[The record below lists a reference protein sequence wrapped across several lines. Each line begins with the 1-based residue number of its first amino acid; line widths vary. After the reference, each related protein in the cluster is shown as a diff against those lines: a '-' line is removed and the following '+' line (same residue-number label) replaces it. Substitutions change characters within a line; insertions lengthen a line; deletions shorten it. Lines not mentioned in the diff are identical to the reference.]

1 MTTLIVVGAQWGD
14 EGKGKVVDVLASQA
28 QVVARYAGGNNA
40 GHTLVLGERKI
51 VTHLV
56 PSGCAYPGTA
66 CVLGAGMVIDMDVF
80 QTEVAALQKAGMLL
94 GDELR
99 VSLDAHVI
107 LPYHR
112 DLDGLREDRASG
124 GAASIGTTR
133 RGIGPAYEAKAARRG
148 VRVRDL
154 LDPTRLRVRLE
165 QNKLHVDPELQRY
178 GAAPIDVAALT
189 AAAERWATWLSGK
202 VCDVGAFVHT
212 AIKAGQRVLFEG
224 AQGALLDL
232 DHGTYPYVTSST
244 TTAGGACAGIWIG
257 PTLID
262 AVWGI
267 TKAYTTRVG
276 AGPFPTCE
284 RGPLGQQLREAGEE
298 YGATTG
304 RPRDCG
310 WLDLPALRHAARL
323 NGLTGLC
330 ITKLDVL
337 AALPSVQVCNR
348 YADGAEPGADELV
361 DVVAEY
367 TPVPGWGDP
376 QLRPQIAA
384 ARRLEDLPGPARAY
398 LDAVEEAVGVP
409 ITLVSVGPDRAQT
422 ILTRAAFG

>member
-14 EGKGKVVDVLASQA
+14 EGKGKVVDYLASQA

-40 GHTLVLGERKI
+40 GHTLVLGARKI

-66 CVLGAGMVIDMDVF
+66 CVLGAGMVIDVDVF
-80 QTEVAALQKAGMLL
+80 QAEVAELQRAGMLL

-107 LPYHR
+107 LPFHR
-112 DLDGLREDRASG
+112 ALDGLREDLASTG
-124 GAASIGTTR
+124 PAKIGTTR

-154 LDPTRLRVRLE
+154 LDPSRLRARLE
-165 QNKLHVDPELQRY
+165 HTKLQVDAELQLH
-178 GAAPIDVAALT
+178 GGEPVDVEALLR
-189 AAAERWATWLSGK
+189 AAEGWAKWLANK
-202 VCDVGAFVHT
+202 ACDVGAVVH
-212 AIKAGQRVLFEG
+212 AAVRGGQRVLFEG

-244 TTAGGACAGIWIG
+244 TLAGGACAGIGIG

-262 AVWGI
+262 EVWGI

-284 RGPLGQQLREAGEE
+284 RGPLGEQLRQAGEE

-330 ITKLDVL
+330 VTKLDVL
-337 AALPSVQVCNR
+337 AALPSVQVCR
-348 YADGAEPGADELV
+348 AYADGAEPGEVLLD
-361 DVVAEY
+361 DVVATYE
-367 TPVPGWGDP
+367 PVPGWGDP
-376 QLRPQIAA
+376 SLRTRIAA
-384 ARRLEDLPGPARAY
+384 ARRLEDLPPPARAY
-398 LDAVEEAVGVP
+398 LDVIEAAVGVP